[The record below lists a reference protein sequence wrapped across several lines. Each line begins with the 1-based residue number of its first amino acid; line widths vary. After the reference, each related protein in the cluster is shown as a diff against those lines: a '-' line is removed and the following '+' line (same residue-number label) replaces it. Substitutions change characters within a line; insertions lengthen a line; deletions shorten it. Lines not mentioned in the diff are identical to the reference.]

1 MKSLASGLALAIAWC
16 LTVQARASGDGG
28 SASRQSGPCEGC
40 RSSLPSGSE
49 PAPLLVLLHG
59 DRESVTTMFDAW
71 VADAEA
77 RGIAVL
83 ALACPRSE
91 GCTQQSWWRWNG
103 SPSWIG
109 DQARALSERRA
120 IDPARMWIVGWSG
133 GASYIGYRTQE
144 IERTFAAIVIHGGG
158 MSPASGTCSTPKAS
172 VYFLVGSANPLHHLA
187 EGLRAHYEGC
197 GNDATWTLLRGAG
210 HDGEWRA
217 LAKRREAILGWLS
230 TRRMAPAPEDAEA
243 IEAPVPSASTP
254 LPASTP
260 PASTPSVV
268 PSQPLASTR
277 PAGTATPPPSCRCS
291 FPGSPGPRDSSALS
305 LLLAAGLA
313 WMRRPDRG
321 RRTRAGASDDVVQ
334 GVDGVSSN

>member
-1 MKSLASGLALAIAWC
+1 MKSLPSGLALAVACC

-28 SASRQSGPCEGC
+28 SASRQPGPCEGC
-40 RSSLPSGSE
+40 RSSLPGGSD

-59 DRESVTTMFDAW
+59 DGESATTLFDAW

-109 DQARALSERRA
+109 DQARALSDRRA

-197 GNDATWTLLRGAG
+197 GNDVTWAPIRGAG

-230 TRRMAPAPEDAEA
+230 TRRMAPSPDDAEA
-243 IEAPVPSASTP
+243 SEPPVPSASTP
-254 LPASTP
+254 LPPSPP

-268 PSQPLASTR
+268 PSPPLASTR
-277 PAGTATPPPSCRCS
+277 PPRTATPPPSCRCS
-291 FPGSPGPRDSSALS
+291 APGRPVPLESCELT
-305 LLLAAGLA
+305 LLLVVGVA
-313 WMRRPDRG
+313 WMRRRHRG
-321 RRTRAGASDDVVQ
+321 RRRKREERG
-334 GVDGVSSN
+334 GVSSN